1 MSRRIR
7 HGAVAAATVALALA
21 SLSACSTT
29 SPAAE
34 PDSTATGGENIVWVG
49 FQDGDGLANA
59 VSCGATAAATEAGA
73 NFELKTSK
81 FTPAA
86 QTPILQAAAAN
97 KPDGIILSPVHQTA
111 MQGPADAIAA
121 SGTPII
127 TSNQLLTDSS
137 NLAGVTK
144 VDNYGAGV
152 LAADYFA
159 EQADGK
165 DVKVAIETFT
175 EGASKS
181 ADDELNGFLDQLE
194 KYPNL
199 TNVGT
204 EFGDLEVST
213 YISATSNLLAQHPD
227 LFGVFTTFAAPAN
240 GALAS
245 IAQNKSDTIVV
256 GGYASKDENL
266 VNALKDG
273 RMGAIVDF
281 DWYQLGYQ
289 TTEQMLA
296 AIRDGEPQPEQSL
309 GAAITTVD
317 NIDDLT
323 KADAGC

>member
-1 MSRRIR
+1 MVKAMTDVLSTLELPLLERLRSQLRSLSPAERRVADTILRDPLGIIHMSVSEL
-7 HGAVAAATVALALA
+7 ATLAETSAATVVRL
-21 SLSACSTT
+21 CT
-29 SPAAE
+29 S
-34 PDSTATGGENIVWVG
+34 I
-49 FQDGDGLANA
+49 GLR
-59 VSCGATAAATEAGA
+59 GYQ
-73 NFELKTSK
+73 ELK
-81 FTPAA
+81 
-86 QTPILQAAAAN
+86 
-97 KPDGIILSPVHQTA
+97 
-111 MQGPADAIAA
+111 
-121 SGTPII
+121 I
-127 TSNQLLTDSS
+127 T
-137 NLAGVTK
+137 LAT
-144 VDNYGAGV
+144 
-152 LAADYFA
+152 
-159 EQADGK
+159 Q
-165 DVKVAIETFT
+165 
-175 EGASKS
+175 SM
-181 ADDELNGFLDQLE
+181 LNGFLDQLE